1 MTLFPPKTHST
12 YRNSLSNSLSRIFNA
27 YQRSFEEE
35 SIPFSLINI
44 QLISSF
50 TNAGYVSGCKV
61 CNTQGTHT
69 NLQGKERTQYEA
81 SNQDLD
87 ACLDASLSSD
97 GRVHDR
103 DASAFIRIYLK
114 YYQGRPAI
122 RGLSQISKPG
132 KRIFVSKKK
141 LLKISEAGS

>member
-1 MTLFPPKTHST
+1 MTSFPPKTHST

-61 CNTQGTHT
+61 CNTNT

-87 ACLDASLSSD
+87 ACLAFLASD